1 MNGFQLHEW
10 LDLTK
15 WLKEIG
21 IRTLGQLRAFIRD
34 VTDGTK
40 MDIMDKAHACYIY
53 RITF

>member
-1 MNGFQLHEW
+1 MNSFQLHEW
-10 LDLTK
+10 VDLTR

-21 IRTLGQLRAFIRD
+21 IKTLGQLKSFID
-34 VTDGTK
+34 NVTDGTK

>member
-10 LDLTK
+10 LDLTR
-15 WLKEIG
+15 WWKEIG
-21 IRTLGQLRAFIRD
+21 IRTLGQLKAFIRN